1 MHYLQILWDKY
12 SQDLHQALESLLHK
26 LVTYSWLW
34 PVHVSCHLVSKEMT
48 LRDVFLHHCNNDF
61 IC

>member
-26 LVTYSWLW
+26 LVTYSWL
-34 PVHVSCHLVSKEMT
+34 
-48 LRDVFLHHCNNDF
+48 
-61 IC
+61 